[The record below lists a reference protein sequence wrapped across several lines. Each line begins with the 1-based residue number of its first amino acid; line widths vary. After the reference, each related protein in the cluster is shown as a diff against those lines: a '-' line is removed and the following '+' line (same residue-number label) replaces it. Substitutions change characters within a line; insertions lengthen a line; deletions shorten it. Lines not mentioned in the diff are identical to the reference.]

1 MVKGQKRT
9 IDPKKVTSLERW
21 VHYYKSYGNIVEGPD
36 NTFLVL
42 DPASLDESA
51 PVKTFAIGKAVDA
64 VTALHLENDNRAAQ
78 AAALLQDAATK
89 RATAVAAANDAY
101 RAKEQQLLRE
111 VQHWKTAGEPAVRSL
126 MADTIGILQKELSEL
141 DTARR
146 EARYP
151 HRYILE
157 EKRLPRM
164 VLNYATRDERVIQ
177 NAIYRTVPQTMT
189 ISERIIEVGKA

>member
-1 MVKGQKRT
+1 
-9 IDPKKVTSLERW
+9 
-21 VHYYKSYGNIVEGPD
+21 
-36 NTFLVL
+36 
-42 DPASLDESA
+42 
-51 PVKTFAIGKAVDA
+51 
-64 VTALHLENDNRAAQ
+64 
-78 AAALLQDAATK
+78 
-89 RATAVAAANDAY
+89 
-101 RAKEQQLLRE
+101 
-111 VQHWKTAGEPAVRSL
+111 